1 MGKSSDLPA
10 LPRQV
15 PGNAPRDPVARRPL
29 VPALVWIGLML
40 LTLPLTGCRSFSP
53 AYAAYLAGTLGI
65 VAGSLLF
72 LDAIY
77 RKGASR
83 PFAAFRKFTG
93 YSVVAFYILHSLPRV
108 EWSNA
113 HSIGEG
119 RAVFLYA
126 LTLACTAAGI
136 ALHTVMG
143 RKPVLV
149 TFGVMSAEEAR
160 DPALLKKNRKA
171 RGKGLVG
178 STLEWVDV
186 FAYAVI
192 AVLLV
197 QTFVFQL
204 FVVPSESMV
213 PVFLGGDRPFTA
225 SLIAGP
231 HLPLT
236 MWRLPFLKQPARGDV
251 VMLTNPRYAENHDVN
266 LKRYLAQALYKV
278 TFTLVNIDRTT
289 ASGEE
294 KADPLVKRIVGV
306 PGEKLMMVD
315 DVLYARS
322 AADAEFRPV
331 AEDAARYSQVDLWKL
346 PEGIRTRVKT
356 LPIDSRIRDVL
367 AKWDARKNAADPA
380 VLAAGLADSWSR
392 LEKRLAGLPS
402 SVLSAFERTELP
414 GANPAIASLR
424 NEAEK
429 AAPAGAEN
437 AFSISGITTEDLSTA
452 LALCH

>member
-1 MGKSSDLPA
+1 MGKGSNLPA
-10 LPRQV
+10 QPRQAS
-15 PGNAPRDPVARRPL
+15 GSAPRSPVARRPL
-29 VPALVWIGLML
+29 VPALVWVGLML
-40 LTLPLTGCRSFSP
+40 LTLALTGCRSFSL
-53 AYAAYLAGTLGI
+53 AYAVFLAGTLGI
-65 VAGSLLF
+65 VGGSLLF
-72 LDAIY
+72 LDALY

-83 PFAAFRKFTG
+83 PYAAFRKFTG
-93 YSVVAFYILHSLPRV
+93 YSVVAFYVLHSLPRV
-108 EWSNA
+108 EWSN
-113 HSIGEG
+113 SLTISEG
-119 RAVFLYA
+119 REIFLYA

-136 ALHTVMG
+136 ALHVVMG

-149 TFGVMSAEEAR
+149 AFGAMSAEEAR

-178 STLEWVDV
+178 NILEWVDV

-204 FVVPSESMV
+204 FVVPTESMV
-213 PVFLGGDRPFTA
+213 PVFLGGDRPFTV

-236 MWRLPFLKQPARGDV
+236 RWRLPFLKQPARGDV

-266 LKRYLAQALYKV
+266 LKKYLAQALYKV

-294 KADPLVKRIVGV
+294 KSDPLVKRIVGV

-315 DVLYARS
+315 DVLYART

-331 AEDAARYSQVDLWKL
+331 TEDVARYSQVDLGKL
-346 PEGIRTRVKT
+346 PEGIRTKVKT
-356 LPIDSRIRDVL
+356 RPIDSRSRDVL
-367 AKWDARKNAADPA
+367 AKWDARKNGADPA
-380 VLAAGLADSWSR
+380 VLAAGLADSWRR
-392 LEKRLAGLPS
+392 LEKRIAGLPS

-414 GANPAIASLR
+414 KANPAITSLR
-424 NEAEK
+424 DKAEK
-429 AAPAGAEN
+429 AAPAGAE
-437 AFSISGITTEDLSTA
+437 
-452 LALCH
+452 